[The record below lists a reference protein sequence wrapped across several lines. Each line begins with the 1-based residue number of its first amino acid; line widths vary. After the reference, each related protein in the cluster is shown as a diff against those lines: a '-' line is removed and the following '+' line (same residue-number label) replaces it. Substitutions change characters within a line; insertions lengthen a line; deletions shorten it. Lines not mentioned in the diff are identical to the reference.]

1 MAALGSRGVLQNARL
16 MIASFYYATRCI
28 WRAFCKDSASES
40 RAELVRAMPSAA
52 YLIKNAPT
60 CLLIKHSPQSYVFF
74 TRFLRLGVVSVTSK
88 RCKEHRPSRRTAIFP
103 FCGLYAENLKANFR
117 AAENIELVKIRAT
130 DQVAINIIEHVS
142 CIFVKFVGH
151 KNQRIFMLPALPSR
165 AETACKCASYTHF
178 FYPEKPFSLS
188 VLMLFNCNLAI

>member
-1 MAALGSRGVLQNARL
+1 MRKFSAALGSRGVLQNARL

-60 CLLIKHSPQSYVFF
+60 CLLITKRRKVTF
-74 TRFLRLGVVSVTSK
+74 FLRDFYVQAQFQPLKNDVRSIGGSFRSSCALPSHSK
-88 RCKEHRPSRRTAIFP
+88 ALPSESGFVHCSYCKDNHQK
-103 FCGLYAENLKANFR
+103 LK
-117 AAENIELVKIRAT
+117 EEELTI
-130 DQVAINIIEHVS
+130 H
-142 CIFVKFVGH
+142 FVC
-151 KNQRIFMLPALPSR
+151 RALPSR